1 MARASPRA
9 RTQLAV
15 GQKADSAPAQWHSPR
30 PNPGS
35 ARRTRRSCQGA
46 VGCADSDDPGSRAYP
61 TVACGRDPRRVEC
74 PGRRRHSHGH
84 LRMECMAPHAHLET
98 DRDLLESRGPRAA
111 SGVGLVLLLL
121 VAATVVWGA
130 WGSVERILGSA
141 TPPAI
146 AQARYSQFLSEVRSR
161 CGDETRALIVTET
174 LPAPD
179 YDAWIV
185 SRHPAKVLV
194 WVGDGELAAFAAS
207 HKLDSVAIAQMLEAN
222 GARYSPERWRFAL
235 ADATDILLLVGP
247 TKTAELSLL
256 LETGGFRKHA
266 GEVAEGAHWARRAP

>member
-1 MARASPRA
+1 
-9 RTQLAV
+9 
-15 GQKADSAPAQWHSPR
+15 
-30 PNPGS
+30 
-35 ARRTRRSCQGA
+35 
-46 VGCADSDDPGSRAYP
+46 
-61 TVACGRDPRRVEC
+61 
-74 PGRRRHSHGH
+74 
-84 LRMECMAPHAHLET
+84 MAPHGRLET

-161 CGDETRALIVTET
+161 CGADTHALIVTET

-185 SRHPAKVLV
+185 ARAPAKVLV
-194 WVGDGELAAFAAS
+194 WVSDGELAEFAAS
-207 HKLDSVAIAQMLEAN
+207 HRLDAVAIARTLETH
-222 GARYSPERWRFAL
+222 GARFTPDRWKSEL
-235 ADATDILLLVGP
+235 LDATDVLLFVRPQRGGGLS
-247 TKTAELSLL
+247 AELDAR
-256 LETGGFRKHA
+256 GFQQFPS
-266 GEVAEGAHWARRAP
+266 EVGEGAHWRKKAP